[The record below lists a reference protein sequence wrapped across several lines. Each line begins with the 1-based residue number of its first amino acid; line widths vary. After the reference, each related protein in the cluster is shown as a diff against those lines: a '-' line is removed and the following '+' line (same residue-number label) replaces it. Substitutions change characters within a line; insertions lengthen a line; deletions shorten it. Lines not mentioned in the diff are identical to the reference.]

1 MDSHNYRHR
10 LANDGPASSPTVG
23 AAARSRKQFSAE
35 PSTPDYSH
43 PSQSN
48 AQSRNMKNST
58 TRINTDTSRVSASPT
73 SARADTPQR
82 NNDSTGSTP
91 LVNPSSSLLQGL
103 INEQRASRG
112 GRRAASE
119 HVSES
124 QVQTPATVPSQADS
138 SSEKQRKVSNVL
150 SAGLKQP
157 REMGLRETDQYV
169 SKLNKLNFDL
179 KLEIYHR
186 TQQLVSLEKKL
197 ERMEAL
203 EEEVRR
209 LQGVEDQFHEL
220 HEVEETNQRLRHS
233 NEHLRMELDKRD
245 QAVNEAVEL
254 ICQLEAKIETLEP
267 ADDANNQLL
276 TARPHTSEGLAVSPA
291 ITPKSTLIFDI
302 PDRTSSWKGTS
313 SARSLRSR
321 VETTSS
327 SAHRPRRHPSF
338 LRESSGST
346 SALRSLYITEGDV
359 SRNGFSSASR
369 AGSILS
375 GDELPEP
382 ESPRLSILSECSYL
396 NPSAT
401 PSKLF
406 VADMASIGP
415 PARSFTQPISK
426 LELSPKETGE
436 EQNKNSKLSRIDQW
450 IQPQENLLISA
461 LGPKRPSY
469 TAANNTSSAASSK
482 KQPFLGTA
490 FQAKRLVKAYK
501 FDTPVLDGPI
511 FNGTRLPPTPDTMS
525 TSNADARNGS
535 NSSIIAE
542 KSLLDQGPLLA
553 NFSSIGHAGLRRP
566 RSADD
571 ITTRPSTATTAL
583 SGRMETL
590 SNATRLG
597 NNPSRD
603 QLASMFPA
611 YGHGAGE
618 SDPSRLFVHGNLGG
632 GGYEYASRKHK
643 DGNVTKVGD
652 DGGASPAKRNR
663 YPISMKSTH
672 SKPRCADGHDDDEG
686 DDDDNNYGASSP
698 LLTPQDWLEAARPA
712 AHGGKCRIHAIKRH
726 SLQMDGMDTSQ
737 HTLKLSSDDPDDDSD
752 NDENEPQLPTLKSLR
767 VRVGERNKNTPNR
780 NLQQSQ
786 PQPPPQ
792 PPQNLNLPPRR
803 RLSLRPR
810 FFSRT
815 IAASQRGNTPT
826 SSDAIGEKAGAPFP
840 QIGRRRRM
848 STSRQTSINVDFP
861 VLPLSL
867 GRAASSLGHNGSS
880 NNDTETGASAS
891 MASRNEAG
899 ASGIGG
905 RLYTSSSTPEA
916 PSEPTKRRPTSL
928 GLFGWM
934 TGRGGTA
941 TAAAGSTDSTFLHNN
956 MPVRDSPTPTQQT
969 SRQAQMPTP
978 TPPATASSALKHR
991 RNKSLNQNQKPAK
1004 SPGCTVSVTTYP
1016 ASDGVELYDVAS
1028 LKDPAIVSVQDDSVM
1043 EQRPSRFSH
1052 RRALRKV

>member
-23 AAARSRKQFSAE
+23 AAARSRKQFLTES
-35 PSTPDYSH
+35 STRDHSH
-43 PSQSN
+43 PSKSN
-48 AQSRNMKNST
+48 AQRRNMKNSS

-73 SARADTPQR
+73 SARPDTPQR

-91 LVNPSSSLLQGL
+91 LVNPTSSLLQGL

-124 QVQTPATVPSQADS
+124 QVQTPTPVPSQADS

-157 REMGLRETDQYV
+157 REMGMRETDQYV

-186 TQQLVSLEKKL
+186 SQQLVSLEKKL

-220 HEVEETNQRLRHS
+220 HEVEETNRRLRDS

-267 ADDANNQLL
+267 ANDANNQLL

-338 LRESSGST
+338 LRESSEST
-346 SALRSLYITEGDV
+346 SALRSLYITEEDV

-401 PSKLF
+401 PSKLSI
-406 VADMASIGP
+406 ADMASIGP

-426 LELSPKETGE
+426 LELSPLGTGE

-450 IQPQENLLISA
+450 IQPQEKNLFISA

-469 TAANNTSSAASSK
+469 TAADNTSSAASSK

-490 FQAKRLVKAYK
+490 FQAKRPVKAYK

-511 FNGTRLPPTPDTMS
+511 FNGTTLPPTPDTMS

-542 KSLLDQGPLLA
+542 KSLLDQGPILA

-583 SGRMETL
+583 SGTMETL

-603 QLASMFPA
+603 QLSSMFPA

-643 DGNVTKVGD
+643 DGNVTTVGD
-652 DGGASPAKRNR
+652 DNGASPKRNR
-663 YPISMKSTH
+663 YPVSLKSTH
-672 SKPRCADGHDDDEG
+672 SKPRCADGHDDNEG
-686 DDDDNNYGASSP
+686 DEDDNYYGASSP

-712 AHGGKCRIHAIKRH
+712 AHVKCRIHANKRH
-726 SLQMDGMDTSQ
+726 PLQMDGMDTSQ

-752 NDENEPQLPTLKSLR
+752 NDENEPQLPTLKNLR
-767 VRVGERNKNTPNR
+767 VRVCERNNNTPNQ

-792 PPQNLNLPPRR
+792 PPQNLNLTLRR

-815 IAASQRGNTPT
+815 IAASQQGNTPT
-826 SSDAIGEKAGAPFP
+826 SSDAIGDKAGAPFP

-848 STSRQTSINVDFP
+848 STGRQTSINVDLSI
-861 VLPLSL
+861 LPLSL

-891 MASRNEAG
+891 MASRNVAG
-899 ASGIGG
+899 RSGTGG
-905 RLYTSSSTPEA
+905 RPYTSSSTPEA

-934 TGRGGTA
+934 TGRGGTV
-941 TAAAGSTDSTFLHNN
+941 TAAAGCTNSTFSHNN
-956 MPVRDSPTPTQQT
+956 TPVRDSPTPTQQMA
-969 SRQAQMPTP
+969 RQAQMPTP
-978 TPPATASSALKHR
+978 TSPAIVSSALKHR

-1016 ASDGVELYDVAS
+1016 ASNGVELYDVAS
-1028 LKDPAIVSVQDDSVM
+1028 LKDPAIVSVQDNSVM